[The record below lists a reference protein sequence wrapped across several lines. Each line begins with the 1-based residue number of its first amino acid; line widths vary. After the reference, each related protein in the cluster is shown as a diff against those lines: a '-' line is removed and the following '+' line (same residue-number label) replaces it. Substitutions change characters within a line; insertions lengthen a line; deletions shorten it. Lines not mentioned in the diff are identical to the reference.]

1 MNEFGECGEEDNC
14 GRNNRL
20 FFKDI
25 NFQVI
30 LMLQQHLVVADSG
43 CGNMLGEK
51 EETNLEMSHSAA
63 TFGGLIVAASSV

>member
-14 GRNNRL
+14 GRKRKKL
-20 FFKDI
+20 LKDI

-30 LMLQQHLVVADSG
+30 HILQQHLVVVDSG
-43 CGNMLGEK
+43 CGNTLGKK
-51 EETNLEMSHSAA
+51 EETNLETSHSTA